1 MDSDFETGES
11 MGEKF
16 GGKEVN
22 KEFVKQGADG
32 VTDEDFVNVVENAEQ
47 IEKKFGIGPLKRFYD
62 DFLLLISL
70 VKDYWSG
77 DYREIPYSS
86 IAAVVFALIYV
97 LSPID
102 LIPDF
107 IPVLGL
113 MDDAAV
119 VALCL

>member
-1 MDSDFETGES
+1 